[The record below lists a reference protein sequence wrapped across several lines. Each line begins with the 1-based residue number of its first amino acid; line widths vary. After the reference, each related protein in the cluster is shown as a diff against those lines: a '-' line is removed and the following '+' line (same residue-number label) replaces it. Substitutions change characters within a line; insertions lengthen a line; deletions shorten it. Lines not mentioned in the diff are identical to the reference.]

1 MKILTRDF
9 QWVDAT
15 FNWQVGRIVKSDGN
29 AINESHIIAI
39 DDDTRNKYV
48 ICSNCGKVIRNTPK
62 AIQAHKALAETSD
75 KCFDCP
81 HMRERNNV
89 VLKNS
94 YTPQADGTYILST
107 KQQCNL
113 VCTRGFRTPYY
124 DINSE
129 TSQENCIY
137 KRCATSSMTNIED
150 TFTRYPGAFEDMAT
164 VDAIDTSKW
173 TLNDTSG
180 NFYSFKAS
188 SRFNLTAYVHNTG
201 IISHFEYVS
210 RYTSYKFRY
219 SKKYNQL
226 FWFDN
231 STYSTSY
238 GISQNTQ
245 TQLLKLVAAIYNK
258 EN

>member
-39 DDDTRNKYV
+39 YDDTRNKYV
-48 ICSNCGKVIRNTPK
+48 ICNNCGKVIRNTPK

-94 YTPQADGTYILST
+94 YTPQADGTYISSV

-113 VCTRGFRTPYY
+113 VCVRGFRDR
-124 DINSE
+124 DINGE
-129 TSQENCIY
+129 AAKDNCIY
-137 KRCATSSMTNIED
+137 KRCATSSTTSIED

-164 VDAIDTSKW
+164 VDAIDTNKW
-173 TLNDTSG
+173 SLIGNSDT
-180 NFYSFKAS
+180 FYAFKAA

-201 IISHFEYVS
+201 IVSHFRYIS
-210 RYTSYKFRY
+210 RYTSYEFRY

-231 STYSTSY
+231 STYSTSC
-238 GISQNTQ
+238 GISQNIQ